1 MKSVIKQI
9 LQIMKK
15 HTAALVLIAGAC
27 LLCMAESFF
36 HPLILQKLTD
46 EGLLQREYGRVAGYA
61 CLLIIL
67 ILAVQ
72 GLEALQDWLLLRVR
86 NDVLHTLHVQA
97 FQKVLRLKIG
107 QFTKQNST
115 ELIHQL
121 NTDIESAGVL
131 LDKGVLYLF
140 TYSLRIVSGLIGL
153 FFINWKMA
161 LCILVCVPVKFVF
174 LHILSKKKEEQFQ
187 NYIQENQSFHA
198 WMSDRISGIREIK
211 LQNRYQKEEKQFS
224 CRKEKLLCGQQKINM
239 LDIFHSS
246 AEAGIQGIMTGIY
259 YLLGGY
265 FVCNGS
271 MSMGSVL
278 AFISYSGNVTGPISM
293 LMNIKMIV
301 AQIRPSFK
309 RLNEFWNLDTE
320 QIWGSKLEQEFRT
333 MELQRVCFGYGKK
346 PVIRNAS
353 MQLRRGQ
360 RVAVVGDNGSG
371 KSTLIQLLLRFY
383 EPDSGEVLVNGKN
396 SRAINLEEYR
406 ALFSVVSQFP
416 YLFQETVREN
426 LDYEGRYTDEE
437 LKAVFRETGM
447 EELLAHFPQGLDT
460 VIGVSG
466 TNVSGGEKQKLAF
479 LRAMLHLAPVLIFD
493 ECTSNFDHESEEW
506 FFTEGLELLGDKL
519 VILITHQ
526 LKYVENCD
534 KIYEIRNGK
543 IEERKAIREK
553 SSKRKKQ
560 NRRRENAAD
569 C

>member
-174 LHILSKKKEEQFQ
+174 LHIL
-187 NYIQENQSFHA
+187 
-198 WMSDRISGIREIK
+198 
-211 LQNRYQKEEKQFS
+211 
-224 CRKEKLLCGQQKINM
+224 
-239 LDIFHSS
+239 
-246 AEAGIQGIMTGIY
+246 
-259 YLLGGY
+259 
-265 FVCNGS
+265 
-271 MSMGSVL
+271 
-278 AFISYSGNVTGPISM
+278 
-293 LMNIKMIV
+293 
-301 AQIRPSFK
+301 
-309 RLNEFWNLDTE
+309 
-320 QIWGSKLEQEFRT
+320 
-333 MELQRVCFGYGKK
+333 
-346 PVIRNAS
+346 
-353 MQLRRGQ
+353 
-360 RVAVVGDNGSG
+360 
-371 KSTLIQLLLRFY
+371 
-383 EPDSGEVLVNGKN
+383 
-396 SRAINLEEYR
+396 
-406 ALFSVVSQFP
+406 
-416 YLFQETVREN
+416 
-426 LDYEGRYTDEE
+426 
-437 LKAVFRETGM
+437 
-447 EELLAHFPQGLDT
+447 
-460 VIGVSG
+460 
-466 TNVSGGEKQKLAF
+466 
-479 LRAMLHLAPVLIFD
+479 
-493 ECTSNFDHESEEW
+493 
-506 FFTEGLELLGDKL
+506 
-519 VILITHQ
+519 
-526 LKYVENCD
+526 KY
-534 KIYEIRNGK
+534 K
-543 IEERKAIREK
+543 
-553 SSKRKKQ
+553 
-560 NRRRENAAD
+560 
-569 C
+569 